1 MKRHSPQETLSLFL
15 SSVACYT
22 ENIINN
28 SSDGDTYRWI
38 YPFFS
43 IRETGPNMY
52 KVCKIDLCK
61 TFDIAISYAC
71 PGWGYPNMFVGGVVN
86 VFISDIRFNI
96 ELNGVC
102 GSLYPFNIPERI
114 PYLSDEDDYII
125 RQFFDYLRDN
135 MLAIRNK
142 LVIADD
148 DTEIVN
154 GPMIETTITE
164 EDNEDNNEGN
174 P

>member
-15 SSVACYT
+15 SSAAYHT

-28 SSDGDTYRWI
+28 SSDGDTYRWV

-43 IRETGPNMY
+43 IRETGPNIY

-71 PGWGYPNMFVGGVVN
+71 PGWGYPNMFVGGVIN

-102 GSLYPFNIPERI
+102 DHFIHLISQKEYLIYLTKMIISSVNSL
-114 PYLSDEDDYII
+114 II
-125 RQFFDYLRDN
+125 
-135 MLAIRNK
+135 
-142 LVIADD
+142 
-148 DTEIVN
+148 
-154 GPMIETTITE
+154 
-164 EDNEDNNEGN
+164 
-174 P
+174 